1 MNIEISGLW
10 MERDDKALHIEWI
23 KVSRDL
29 VFVSISQKLKEVESS
44 DWVAWFTP
52 SSLQNFDRL
61 CYLG

>member
-1 MNIEISGLW
+1 

>member
-1 MNIEISGLW
+1 

-23 KVSRDL
+23 KVSRDP

-52 SSLQNFDRL
+52 SSLQNFDPL